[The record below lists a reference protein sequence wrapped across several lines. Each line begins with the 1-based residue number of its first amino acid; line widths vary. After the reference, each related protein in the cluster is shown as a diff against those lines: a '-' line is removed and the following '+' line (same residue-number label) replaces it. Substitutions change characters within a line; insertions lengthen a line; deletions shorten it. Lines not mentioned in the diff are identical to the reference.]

1 MKLQD
6 TNNKPVK
13 STQHSPDT
21 SKSGTEVG
29 VAGTNNSRRHL
40 LKKISATAPV
50 VMAVS
55 SKPALANFCTVSGL
69 MSGNL
74 SSQNDL
80 DGCGGISPGGYKENP
95 NRSARTDPF
104 LNVFGALWHGE
115 DNPGNGEYT
124 WPDDITFAEVLSL
137 GGNKDRYEFGAHVVA
152 AYINAKEIPG
162 YGQTP
167 DDVVRI
173 TREIIDNGSYVIPG
187 TNGST
192 IDAEGYVDFIQQT
205 FH

>member
-1 MKLQD
+1 MKLED

-74 SSQNDL
+74 SSPNDIQS
-80 DGCGGISPGGYKENP
+80 CGGLAPASYIDDSTYGGLEFSTIFSVVWKEDDDTSWDNLKTFNDVLTLP
-95 NRSARTDPF
+95 D
-104 LNVFGALWHGE
+104 GE
-115 DNPGNGEYT
+115 DKY
-124 WPDDITFAEVLSL
+124 D
-137 GGNKDRYEFGAHVVA
+137 FGAHAIA
-152 AYINAKEIPG
+152 AYINAMTVEN

-167 DDVVRI
+167 QDVI
-173 TREIIDNGSYVIPG
+173 EIVSEIANSFDEVYTISG
-187 TNGST
+187 TNT
-192 IDAEGYVDFIQQT
+192 IDAEGYVTFLMQT
-205 FH
+205 YN